1 MNKKIIITLI
11 IGFIALL
18 TTVMLVST
26 NPDDTLNVEKPI
38 AHTIQ
43 EHNSE
48 KKVGID
54 SSEQDYMIFI
64 VIILSLTTML
74 SISISF
80 YLYKWRKILLSNPN
94 MVVPEEWAKHL
105 MVMGNNINNINATV
119 NKTLS
124 SVKNETSNNTVKI
137 SQMTDTYMELQLA
150 LDEKDDEIKRLKK
163 GYDAEIFKRFIA
175 RFVRIE
181 QSLDDFIFEE
191 GEKESY
197 TFLKRLFEDAF
208 EECGVYKFKPEIG
221 EDYRKAIGVAD
232 NPKKENTKEPT
243 KDFKIS
249 EVIEEGYQVVN
260 GDVTNVIIPAKVKI
274 HRLG

>member
-1 MNKKIIITLI
+1 MNKKIIITLA
-11 IGFIALL
+11 IGFIAIL
-18 TTVMLVST
+18 TSVILVST
-26 NPDDTLNVEKPI
+26 SMDDTISIEQAIVS
-38 AHTIQ
+38 TIQ
-43 EHNSE
+43 EDLE
-48 KKVGID
+48 KKITVE
-54 SSEQDYMIFI
+54 SQEHDYMIFI

-105 MVMGNNINNINATV
+105 MAMGNNINNINATV
-119 NKTLS
+119 TKTLG

-150 LDEKDDEIKRLKK
+150 LDEKDNEIKRLKK
-163 GYDAEIFKRFIA
+163 GYDAEIFKRFIS

-181 QSLDDFIFEE
+181 QSLDDFISEE
-191 GEKESY
+191 GEMESY

-208 EECGVYKFKPEIG
+208 EECGVYKFKPDIG

-232 NPKKENTKEPT
+232 NPKKEKTTEPT
-243 KDFKIS
+243 QDFKIF

-260 GDVTNVIIPAKVKI
+260 GDVTDVIIPAKVKI
-274 HRLG
+274 YRLG

>member
-1 MNKKIIITLI
+1 M
-11 IGFIALL
+11 
-18 TTVMLVST
+18 
-26 NPDDTLNVEKPI
+26 DDTISIEQPI
-38 AHTIQ
+38 VSTIQ
-43 EHNSE
+43 EDLE
-48 KKVGID
+48 KKITVE
-54 SSEQDYMIFI
+54 SQEHDYMIFI

-105 MVMGNNINNINATV
+105 MAMGNNINNINATV
-119 NKTLS
+119 TKTLG

-150 LDEKDDEIKRLKK
+150 LDEKDNEIKRLKK
-163 GYDAEIFKRFIA
+163 GYDAEIFKRFIS

-181 QSLDDFIFEE
+181 QSLDDFISEE
-191 GEKESY
+191 GEMESY

-208 EECGVYKFKPEIG
+208 EECGVYKFKPDIG

-232 NPKKENTKEPT
+232 NPKKEKTTEPT
-243 KDFKIS
+243 QDFKIF

-260 GDVTNVIIPAKVKI
+260 GDVTDVIIPAKVKI
-274 HRLG
+274 YRLG